1 MSPVAGLAWAGWAV
15 IVKTVTIYF
24 RYPLNILN
32 SLLIPLYQFLIPG
45 LLLGA
50 TFAVGGRAVGLQST
64 AGTGDIAGF
73 LFLGAFAMSFSY
85 GIFWAVSRTLSAELT
100 NGTLEA
106 SWVTPT
112 PPELFPLASATAS
125 LLLAPVVGTSLLLIG
140 SVVFGAHYLLTIAA
154 GLPFLAI
161 MAVGLIG
168 MGYVVA
174 AIVLSLKQAAFLVDM
189 MGYLAAIGSGA
200 MFPLTILPG
209 GVKLVTLVLPTT
221 LTLDLLRSRAL
232 GTATLLPLTWEYAV
246 MAATAVAW
254 AAFGRWVFRATERRL
269 RISGRLGSY

>member
-1 MSPVAGLAWAGWAV
+1 MSTAAALARAGRAV

-32 SLLIPLYQFLIPG
+32 SILIPLYQFLIPG

-64 AGTGDIAGF
+64 AGTGDVAGF

-85 GIFWAVSRTLSAELT
+85 GIFWAVSRTLTAEMV

-106 SWVTPT
+106 SWLTPT
-112 PPELFPLASATAS
+112 PRELFPLASSAAS
-125 LLLAPVVGTSLLLIG
+125 LLLAPVVGTVLLLLGSLL
-140 SVVFGAHYLLTIAA
+140 FGAHYLLTILA
-154 GLPFLAI
+154 GLPYLAI
-161 MAVGLIG
+161 MAVGLVG

-174 AIVLSLKQAAFLVDM
+174 AMVLALKQAGFLVDM

-200 MFPLTILPG
+200 MFPVTILPRWLE
-209 GVKLVTLVLPTT
+209 LVTLALPTT
-221 LTLDLLRSRAL
+221 LTLDVLRAHAL
-232 GTATLLPLTWEYAV
+232 GTSTLLPATAENAA
-246 MAATAVAW
+246 MAATAIAW
-254 AAFGRWVFRATERRL
+254 LALGRWVFLRTERRL
-269 RISGRLGSY
+269 RVSGGLAHY